1 MAGLSGVLGAP
12 FVAVYSGLDLE
23 VLVYA
28 LIIIVIGGVGSLL
41 GSLIASFLLG
51 LTINFCGAYLPGL
64 AMFVMF
70 ALMILVLIFR
80 PTGLF
85 GESS

>member
-1 MAGLSGVLGAP
+1 M
-12 FVAVYSGLDLE
+12 AVYTGLDLE

-28 LIIIVIGGVGSLL
+28 LIVIVIGGVGSLTGAL
-41 GSLIASFLLG
+41 VASLLLG
-51 LTINFCGAYLPGL
+51 LTINFSGAYLPGF

-70 ALMILVLIFR
+70 VVMILVLLFK